1 MNIASASPSELPQAA
16 LGLGPGRRIIDA
28 PTRAL
33 HWLLAFSFSG
43 AYLSAESE
51 RWHLVHITL
60 GYTVLGLVLA
70 RLAWGLLG
78 PKRVGLAAWLSK
90 LRGLPQ
96 QVLAWPQGRGN
107 LLASYQGLNTLVV
120 VALLLAALT
129 AALTGLGLE
138 QEWFSNRFEDLLEG
152 LHELLGNAT
161 LMVVLAHLALIAGVS
176 LLRRHNHAM
185 PMLSGRSPGKG
196 PDLVKQNMSPL
207 ALLLV
212 ATVLGFWWWQW
223 QDAPSQLTDRPAISA
238 RHQNAGDDED

>member
-1 MNIASASPSELPQAA
+1 MNTASASPNDLPQETP
-16 LGLGPGRRIIDA
+16 GLAPSRRVIDA

-70 RLAWGLLG
+70 RLVWGLVG
-78 PKRVGLAAWLSK
+78 PKRVGLAAWLGK

-96 QVLAWPQGRGN
+96 QLRAWPQGRGN

-120 VALLLAALT
+120 VALLLAALS

-138 QEWFSNRFEDLLEG
+138 QEWFGNRFEDLLEG

-176 LLRRHNHAM
+176 LLRRHKHFM
-185 PMLSGRSPGKG
+185 PMLSGRMPGKG

-212 ATVLGFWWWQW
+212 TAVLGFWGWQW
-223 QDAPSQLTDRPAISA
+223 QDAPSKLTERPAIG
-238 RHQNAGDDED
+238 AGHHETQDDED